1 MKIIIVG
8 SDSLMIVS
16 CSYPTHVSI
25 SFKTVFLKKNKQ
37 VIYLV
42 NIELT
47 ISKSFV
53 PPPHTQIDDDFAPT
67 ESYKE
72 RKIQL

>member
-1 MKIIIVG
+1 MKIIVG

-25 SFKTVFLKKNKQ
+25 SFKTVFLKKTKNQ

-53 PPPHTQIDDDFAPT
+53 PHIQIDDDAPT